1 MPSSLRTDDTRTGEK
16 ACVTRVRCGAEVR
29 ACVLFEAPTSWQL
42 EIEPVAIRGSRLALT
57 RDRFRDTNEADRP
70 IAVETLTLTE
80 VNDDELISYAV
91 VFDPDDINGA
101 IAELTARWIAS
112 GEVAHPE
119 VIEAQRK
126 VLAASNRHDWD
137 AVSAANANATYVNHR
152 QLPAG
157 GDTIADHM
165 SSTRMMATLTPDLW
179 VEPAQIL
186 THSALG
192 LVTSVVLRGTSTEGL
207 AIEIPVV
214 LLSLSDGDHL
224 TRIEVFDPDQRDLA
238 LARFDELNRP
248 A

>member
-1 MPSSLRTDDTRTGEK
+1 M
-16 ACVTRVRCGAEVR
+16 R
-29 ACVLFEAPTSWQL
+29 APESWRM
-42 EIEPVAIRGSRLALT
+42 EIEPIAIRGDRLGLT
-57 RDRFRDTNEADRP
+57 RERSRDTAEADQP
-70 IAVETLTLTE
+70 IVVETLTLTE
-80 VNDDELISYAV
+80 TNDSELVCYTV
-91 VFDPDDINGA
+91 LFDPDDINDA

-165 SSTRMMATLTPDLW
+165 SSTRMMATLIPDLW

-192 LVTSVVLRGTSTEGL
+192 LVSSVVLRGTSTEGL

-224 TRIEVFDPDQRDLA
+224 THIEIFDPDQRDLA
-238 LARFDELNRP
+238 LARFDELNRS